1 MRAAFF
7 DLTIEQGATFRQVF
21 RWQDK
26 SKQPFDLTGF
36 TAKLMM
42 RQSVASPS
50 TLKTLTT
57 ENGVTVL
64 ASREGLV
71 SPLALAG
78 QTGVSL
84 ESIMGQAASI
94 ALTENEQLKGVNA
107 QLALLT
113 QTLQQ
118 RLDEANAKLAAL
130 GAETSLVASNTS
142 GENVSEV

>member
-57 ENGVTVL
+57 ENGGIVL
-64 ASREGLV
+64 G
-71 SPLALAG
+71 
-78 QTGVSL
+78 
-84 ESIMGQAASI
+84 
-94 ALTENEQLKGVNA
+94 
-107 QLALLT
+107 
-113 QTLQQ
+113 
-118 RLDEANAKLAAL
+118 
-130 GAETSLVASNTS
+130 GADTATAP
-142 GENVSEV
+142 G

>member
-1 MRAAFF
+1 MQQVTYPYEILIRLGRSGVVGAQYQ
-7 DLTIEQGATFRQVF
+7 TIT
-21 RWQDK
+21 DII
-26 SKQPFDLTGF
+26 DDD
-36 TAKLMM
+36 
-42 RQSVASPS
+42 
-50 TLKTLTT
+50 
-57 ENGVTVL
+57 GVTVL
-64 ASREGLV
+64 ASREGPV

-84 ESIMGQAASI
+84 ESIMGEAASV
-94 ALTENEQLKGVNA
+94 ALVENEQLKGINA

-142 GENVSEV
+142 SENVSEV